1 MHANVK
7 RHRSDERRR
16 LSVVSSDAQGD
27 PHEDTPGPQLI
38 PRILVVDDDLLIGNM
53 LERLYTQSG
62 YSVVCID
69 SAEGALRR
77 LERGDIDLVVTDV
90 HLGGLSGVD
99 LVGRIRSSWPD
110 VPFIVITGYAD
121 VDTAVEVL
129 KLGANDYLVKPFS
142 ASVIQESTRAVLKK
156 CWAFT
161 EIRHLRRTL
170 KNQYEFGGMLSRTS
184 EMHRVFETIR
194 MVADTDVT
202 VVIEGETGT
211 GKELVASAIHQQ
223 SRRRNGPFIAI
234 NCAGIPETLLES
246 ELFGCERGAYTG
258 ADQSRP
264 GKLELA
270 NEGTLFLDEIESM
283 PLPMQAKS
291 LLALQNR
298 KIQRLGGNKITQ
310 IDMRV
315 IAASNVPLKNLI
327 AQGQMR
333 LDFYYRINVVP
344 IHLLPL
350 RQRRDD
356 IPLLV
361 QDFLRHHPLALSK
374 AIHSIAPAAMQ
385 ELQQYAWPGN
395 IRELHNI
402 LERAIVFTKGD
413 TVEKLD
419 LPQAEAAPL
428 SESPHSSFSL
438 PFREWLKSQE
448 KYYLIQQLTLA
459 EGRIGIAAKNCGID
473 TKTLYRKMRFHQLHT
488 QQLKSQ
494 QEPPEQCDGVDL
506 NPS

>member
-1 MHANVK
+1 MNVNVK
-7 RHRSDERRR
+7 RRGLDYRKR
-16 LSVVSSDAQGD
+16 LSVVSLDASRD
-27 PHEDTPGPQLI
+27 PREDAPGSQLI
-38 PRILVVDDDLLIGNM
+38 PRILVVDDDPLIGNM
-53 LERLYTQSG
+53 LEHLYTQSG
-62 YSVVCID
+62 YSVVCLD
-69 SAEGALRR
+69 SAEEALKR
-77 LERGDIDLVVTDV
+77 LERGDIDLVITDV

-99 LVGRIRSSWPD
+99 LIGRIRSSWPD

-142 ASVIQESTRAVLKK
+142 ASIILESTRAVLTKW
-156 CWAFT
+156 WAFS

-170 KNQYEFGGMLSRTS
+170 QNQYEFGGMLSRTS
-184 EMHRVFETIR
+184 EMHRVFEIIR

-223 SRRRNGPFIAI
+223 SRRRHGPFIAI

-283 PLPMQAKS
+283 PLPMQAKL

-298 KIQRLGGNKITQ
+298 KIQRLGGSKIMQ

-315 IAASNVPLKNLI
+315 IAASNVPLKDLV

-333 LDFYYRINVVP
+333 RDFYYRINVVP

-361 QDFLRHHPLALSK
+361 QDFLRHHPLAMSK
-374 AIHSIAPAAMQ
+374 AIRSISPAAMH

-413 TVEKLD
+413 TLENLD
-419 LPQAEAAPL
+419 LPNSEAMAI
-428 SESPHSSFSL
+428 SEGPPPSSFPL
-438 PFREWLKSQE
+438 PYREWLKRQE
-448 KYYLIQQLTLA
+448 KYYLEQQLAFA
-459 EGRIGIAAKNCGID
+459 EGRIGVAAKNCGID
-473 TKTLYRKMRFHQLHT
+473 TKTLYRKMRFHNLNT
-488 QQLKSQ
+488 QPQESP
-494 QEPPEQCDGVDL
+494 QEPLEQSSVDRT
-506 NPS
+506 PS